1 MSEVISRAQASAEWV
16 AEQLRDMIVK
26 GDLAPGAR
34 IVERKISADM
44 NVSRTPVR
52 EALKL
57 LRADGLIEISM
68 HRGAQVTRY
77 TETEAQDLFDLIAV
91 IEGLAAERLAERITP
106 RMLKELEALHGQMID
121 QYTSHDPSA
130 YFDTNTEIH
139 DMIVRQAGNQ
149 ILVESHR
156 RVVVRA
162 RRGRFMAI
170 LDANRWKQAVDEH
183 EAVMSAFRNR
193 DAEAAGAIWRT
204 HLRHTGDTVAAVL
217 RQTSRG

>member
-1 MSEVISRAQASAEWV
+1 MSEMTRHAQASAEGV
-16 AEQLRDMIVK
+16 AERLRDMIVK

-34 IVERKISADM
+34 IVERKISEDM

-57 LRADGLIEISM
+57 LRADGLLEISM

-77 TETEAQDLFDLIAV
+77 TETEARDLFDLISV
-91 IEGLAAERLAERITP
+91 IEGLAAERLAERMT
-106 RMLKELEALHGQMID
+106 RQMLRRFEALHARMMEEFARRD
-121 QYTSHDPSA
+121 ASA

-139 DMIVRQAGNQ
+139 DRIVHEAGNP
-149 ILVESHR
+149 ILAESHR

-170 LDANRWKQAVDEH
+170 VDADRWRQAAEEH
-183 EAVMSAFRNR
+183 EAVMAAFR
-193 DAEAAGAIWRT
+193 AGESEAAGAIWRT
-204 HLRHTGDTVAAVL
+204 HLRHTGDTVAEVL
-217 RQTSRG
+217 RQADG

>member
-1 MSEVISRAQASAEWV
+1 MSEATSRAQASAEWV
-16 AEQLRDMIVK
+16 AERLRDMIVK

-34 IVERKISADM
+34 IVERRISADL

-68 HRGAQVTRY
+68 HRGAQVTLY
-77 TETEAQDLFDLIAV
+77 TEKEAEDLFDLISV
-91 IEGLAAERLAERITP
+91 IEGLAAERLSERLTGRTLRRLEILHG
-106 RMLKELEALHGQMID
+106 RMLEEYAARD
-121 QYTSHDPSA
+121 ASA

-139 DMIVRQAGNQ
+139 DTIVAESGNL
-149 ILVESHR
+149 ILAESHR
-156 RVVVRA
+156 RVMVRA

-170 LDANRWKQAVDEH
+170 LDADRWRQAVDEH
-183 EAVMSAFRNR
+183 EAVMAAFRRR

-204 HLRHTGDTVAAVL
+204 HLRHTGDTVADVL
-217 RQTSRG
+217 RQAGG